1 MKGKIIAIILVL
13 VAIIL
18 LAPIMFRPK
27 DAIAPVQN
35 GKTPE
40 VQIEGNKEDLVSF
53 SIKPGQEVSGIMK
66 ATGVLSGGYFFEANV
81 PVTILDEQKKIILQ
95 TYGMGTTDWM
105 TAGPVSFYTDLD
117 FTNLPKGKAYIE
129 IKQDDPSGGE
139 SGMKIRSILIPIVI
153 KEKLNIENTTM
164 KNQHNFSGII
174 TALDNGCWVDGICKI
189 QIDNKSWVTYNI
201 GRNINQLPIGEI
213 EGELTIG
220 AKVEVSTNKDNNTGE
235 YTIVGSTKYYIK
247 VIK

>member
-53 SIKPGQEVSGIMK
+53 SINPGQEVSGIVK
-66 ATGVLSGGYFFEANV
+66 TAGVIKGGYFFEANIL
-81 PVTILDEQKKIILQ
+81 TNILDSNKKLLKAGHG
-95 TYGMGTTDWM
+95 TATTDWM
-105 TAGPVSFYTDLD
+105 TSEPVTFTTNLD
-117 FTNLPKGKAYIE
+117 FTNLPKGKGYIE
-129 IKQDDPSGGE
+129 IHNDNASGLPE
-139 SGMKIRSILIPIVI
+139 NDKSVLIPIVI
-153 KEKLNIENTTM
+153 KEKTNIENTFI
-164 KNQHNFSGII
+164 KNPQNFSGTI

-189 QIDNKSWVTYNI
+189 QVDSKIWITYNI
-201 GRNINQLPIGEI
+201 GRNLKQLPIGVI
-213 EGELTIG
+213 DGEFKIG
-220 AKVEVSTNKDNNTGE
+220 AKVEVYGEKDADNTGE
-235 YTIVGSTKYYIK
+235 YTIVGNTKYYIK